1 MIDAPSPARAPA
13 STSAEAESGWTGGQY
28 SLGRAAIAAALV
40 LHFWATWLGA
50 RSTLEGAAAA
60 ALAVLCACL
69 LLGFGGRILAWLT
82 ALSLG
87 AAAGTG
93 LYPHWQFSAYALVA
107 LGLHAA
113 TPPAPFGSFA
123 AFGRIDPAGGWRYPE
138 WVGRL
143 AWLLLG
149 LECALRA
156 GFELAD
162 PAWRSGQALLDL
174 LEGPAA
180 RSALGQRL
188 AGLGSGF
195 LAALAWAAALL
206 KLAFALAALSGRG
219 RRAAFALLLAASLVA
234 LLFLEFTSEGLGRLL
249 LLPFAFR
256 PAWIPPRAA
265 PRAELLFYDGAC
277 GLCHRAVR
285 FLLAEDDQG
294 RALRFAPL
302 LGERFREV
310 VPAELQSALPDSLVL
325 VTHDGEALDKSRAVL
340 YALARLGGLWR
351 LSAWFGQALPVAFA
365 DPLYDAIARVRHRLF
380 AAPEEA
386 CPLLPAHLRGRFDP

>member
-1 MIDAPSPARAPA
+1 VTDAPSLAGA
-13 STSAEAESGWTGGQY
+13 SASGSLAAESGWTGGQY
-28 SLGRAAIAAALV
+28 SLGRAAIAAALA
-40 LHFWATWLGA
+40 LHFWATWLSA
-50 RSTLEGAAAA
+50 RSAPQGAAAA
-60 ALAVLCACL
+60 ALAVLSACL
-69 LLGFGGRILAWLT
+69 LLGFGGRLLAGLT
-82 ALSLG
+82 LLGLG
-87 AAAGTG
+87 AAAGSG
-93 LYPHWQFSAYALVA
+93 LYPHGQFSAYALVA
-107 LGLHAA
+107 LALHAA

-162 PAWRSGQALLDL
+162 PTWRSGQALSAL

-188 AGLGSGF
+188 AGLGPTV
-195 LAALAWAAALL
+195 LMALAWSASLL
-206 KLAFALAALSGRG
+206 KLGFALAAVSGRW
-219 RRAAFALLLAASLVA
+219 RAPAFAMLLGASLVA

-285 FLLAEDDQG
+285 FLLAEDDHG

-310 VPAELQSALPDSLVL
+310 VPAELQRALPDSLVL
-325 VTHDGEALDKSRAVL
+325 VTHEGEALDKSRAVL

-351 LSAWFGQALPVAFA
+351 LLAWCGQALPVALA
-365 DPLYDAIARVRHRLF
+365 DPLYDAVARVRHRLF

-386 CPLLPAHLRGRFDP
+386 CPLLPPQLRVRFDP